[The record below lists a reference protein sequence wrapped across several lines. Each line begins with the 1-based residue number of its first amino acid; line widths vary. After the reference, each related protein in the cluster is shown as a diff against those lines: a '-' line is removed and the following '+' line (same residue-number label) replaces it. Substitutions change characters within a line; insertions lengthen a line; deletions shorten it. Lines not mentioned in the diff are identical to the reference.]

1 MQKHRGLISYKGNNV
16 GHELS
21 VSTANLTLRFRRGN
35 DTERVWA
42 VAISDQPS
50 TNCLSALLT

>member
-1 MQKHRGLISYKGNNV
+1 MLLHRGLISYKGNNV

-21 VSTANLTLRFRRGN
+21 VSTANLAFRLCKGN